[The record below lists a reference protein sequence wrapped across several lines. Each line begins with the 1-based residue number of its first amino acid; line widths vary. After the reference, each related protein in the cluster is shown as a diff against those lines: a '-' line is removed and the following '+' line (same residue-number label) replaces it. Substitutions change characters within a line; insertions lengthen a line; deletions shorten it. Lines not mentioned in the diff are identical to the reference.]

1 VAAGSKSTEAY
12 TKGDGTAGDRAAER
26 SGSAV
31 SGAPQSRERQEEGEA
46 ESSIEESLDQVTP
59 PSHKVG
65 QPFQPI
71 VSQPANTNAG
81 SDTVI
86 TFTQPVKAVMLQNLT
101 AVAVNF
107 NFDAP
112 AGAGTFQLAA
122 NGQAQAFYV
131 PCQTV
136 HLQTAAAQPI
146 NAAAGI
152 IVKGW

>member
-31 SGAPQSRERQEEGEA
+31 SGAPQSSEGEG
-46 ESSIEESLDQVTP
+46 EGSIEESLDQVTP

-71 VSQPANTNAG
+71 VSQPANTG
-81 SDTVI
+81 VGTDTI
-86 TFTQPVKAVMLQNLT
+86 IAFTQPVKAVMLQNLT
-101 AVAVNF
+101 AVGVNF

-122 NGQAQAFYV
+122 NGAPQLYLV

-146 NAAAGI
+146 NAATGI